1 MERLERRKFHSL
13 CRAGEALTLNF
24 GKTLWTEVR
33 DGITRQLPEFSLHA
47 QAPWR
52 FLDGE
57 TVLLASDGD
66 DADLTKKLENSTVL
80 SVETEENAD
89 LTIEF
94 SCGVTFR
101 LRVGDLPKAEFWRMI
116 DFRTGEN
123 KAMFDMEPE
132 FGWF

>member
-1 MERLERRKFHSL
+1 MKRLERRKFHSL
-13 CRAGEALTLNF
+13 LRAGEALTLNF

-33 DGITRQLPEFSLHA
+33 DGVVRQLPEVALYV

-52 FLDGE
+52 FLEGE
-57 TVLLASDGD
+57 TVLLSSDGD
-66 DADLTKKLENSTVL
+66 GIDLTAKLKDSGVT
-80 SVETEENAD
+80 SVESEENGD

-94 SCGVTFR
+94 SCGITFE

-116 DFRTGEN
+116 DFYTGEN
-123 KAMFDMEPE
+123 KVMFDMEPE